1 MGEIQGELFTAAP
14 KVVPTNH
21 ANLHDRVAGMHSSS
35 LFRGISAA
43 ECFAFATKSREQ
55 SFVRS
60 QRLFRQGDSVQQVGL
75 IRSGVVKVTQLSSS
89 GSEVILWL
97 NGAGESFG
105 FFGLSPDEDHSC
117 SASAVDRGSA
127 IVWNYRDFVSFIN
140 ESPIMRRNVTHIL
153 ANRLEELQERF
164 REIATEKIAD
174 RVAHLLVRLG
184 ARIGKRSKDGFEIV
198 LSRGEIAQMTGTTL
212 FAISRLFSEWEAL
225 GLVLPRREAV
235 VIVDPQR
242 LAAFRSD
249 DAESTAGYRMP
260 PAMKVG
266 RG

>member
-1 MGEIQGELFTAAP
+1 MGETQGELFNAAP
-14 KVVPTNH
+14 KLLPTTH
-21 ANLHDRVAGMHSSS
+21 ANIHERVSSMHSSP

-55 SFVRS
+55 AFVRS
-60 QRLFRQGDSVQQVGL
+60 QRLFRQGDSVQQIGL

-127 IVWNYRDFVSFIN
+127 VVWNHRDFMSFVN
-140 ESPIMRRNVTHIL
+140 ENPIMRRNVTHIL

-184 ARIGKRSKDGFEIV
+184 ARIGKRCKEGFEII

-235 VIVDPQR
+235 VIIDPQR
-242 LAAFRSD
+242 LGAFRSD
-249 DAESTAGYRMP
+249 DTESSASYRI
-260 PAMKVG
+260 PALKVA
-266 RG
+266 RV